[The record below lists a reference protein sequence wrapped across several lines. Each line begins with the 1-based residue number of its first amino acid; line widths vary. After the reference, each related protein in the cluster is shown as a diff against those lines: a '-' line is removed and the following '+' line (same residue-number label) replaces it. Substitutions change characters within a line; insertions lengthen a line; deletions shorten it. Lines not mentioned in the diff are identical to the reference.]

1 MPLLTAPKTQNA
13 KITDK
18 EKKIRLSI
26 VKFADDSKD
35 EVGNEIHWGINYSQ
49 IVKDLTVCE
58 DNGAAEL
65 TTAVNDIRPHG
76 ATRADYGL
84 QHAQTEL
91 TKHGRT
97 MPKRSS
103 SSLPM
108 ARLINQTGLTM
119 TLLPKRLERLNP
131 SRRQVPRFTRS
142 AFLRMLTRRPM
153 SAKLQKK
160 TSSCRRSPATT
171 PLLPTRKRAS

>member
-1 MPLLTAPKTQNA
+1 MPLSLQPQSMT
-13 KITDK
+13 
-18 EKKIRLSI
+18 
-26 VKFADDSKD
+26 F
-35 EVGNEIHWGINYSQ
+35 G
-49 IVKDLTVCE
+49 LTV
-58 DNGAAEL
+58 
-65 TTAVNDIRPHG
+65 PHG
-76 ATRADYGL
+76 RIMACSKPKERCKERRAP
-84 QHAQTEL
+84 
-91 TKHGRT
+91 

-108 ARLINQTGLTM
+108 ARLTRPAGLAIS
-119 TLLPKRLERLNP
+119 LLPKRLKRLNP

-171 PLLPTRKRAS
+171 PLPLTPGILMIHGMCSVPGNGTSATNLPMQITIWRLPALMS